1 MQKESLDQT
10 QLMMTGGAMMDEKDN
25 SLDVSILDQTQTP
38 KNDGAIDES
47 PMFVVKGNTIS
58 ASR

>member
-1 MQKESLDQT
+1 
-10 QLMMTGGAMMDEKDN
+10 MDEKDN